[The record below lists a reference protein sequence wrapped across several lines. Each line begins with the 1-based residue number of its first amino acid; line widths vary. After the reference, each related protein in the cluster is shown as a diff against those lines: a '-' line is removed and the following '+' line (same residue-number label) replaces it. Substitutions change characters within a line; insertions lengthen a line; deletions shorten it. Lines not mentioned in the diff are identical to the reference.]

1 MKETVEEL
9 IQEAILELNE
19 QLEEERKVSYS
30 EDLKLIGVNAAL
42 ESISFVTLIAILEDL
57 ISDRLGKNIIIVN
70 DRAFSQERS
79 PFRCVGSLCEY
90 VTELLLQTE

>member
-19 QLEEERKVSYS
+19 QLDEDRKISYS

-57 ISDRLGKNIIIVN
+57 ISDRLGKNILIVN

-79 PFRCVGSLCEY
+79 PFRSVESLSDY
-90 VTELLLQTE
+90 VTGLLHETE

>member
-19 QLEEERKVSYS
+19 QLDEDRKISYS

-57 ISDRLGKNIIIVN
+57 ISDRLDKNILIVN

-79 PFRCVGSLCEY
+79 PFRSVGSLSDY
-90 VTELLLQTE
+90 VTGLLHETE

>member
-19 QLEEERKVSYS
+19 QMEEDRKVSYS

-79 PFRCVGSLCEY
+79 PFRSVGSLAEY
-90 VTELLLQTE
+90 VTGLLLETE

>member
-19 QLEEERKVSYS
+19 QLEEDRKISYS

-57 ISDRLGKNIIIVN
+57 ISDRLDKNILIVN

-79 PFRCVGSLCEY
+79 PFRSVESLSDY
-90 VTELLLQTE
+90 VTGLLHETE